1 MTSRTNAKLPM
12 QNAPASGTPTTNPG
26 STYSPSVPISL
37 YRQVATELQSTQ
49 TELETVQ
56 GQNQKLVEQN
66 QQLRVE
72 IERVVQSALQLRQ
85 VADSY
90 KPLQPLPDLDT
101 AFSGLELHFEQSTPP
116 PAPPEPRN
124 ASPKAHSI
132 EPVVASKQFTE
143 QESQLRRAPQTDR
156 AQEVGGWWLVLIIFL
171 IVVTAFGT
179 GFLIVRPL
187 LPNR

>member
-1 MTSRTNAKLPM
+1 M

-26 STYSPSVPISL
+26 NTYSPSVPISL

-49 TELETVQ
+49 TELDTFKN
-56 GQNQKLVEQN
+56 QNQKLVEQN
-66 QQLRVE
+66 QQLRLE

-90 KPLQPLPDLDT
+90 KLLHPLPDLDT
-101 AFSGLELHFEQSTPP
+101 AFSGLELHFESPTPAST
-116 PAPPEPRN
+116 PPEPRTG
-124 ASPKAHSI
+124 PVKANSI
-132 EPVVASKQFTE
+132 EPVVAPKQFTE